1 MLAHRGQ
8 PIRLNQK
15 NVNGPKTDPVGPGKD
30 CAMTYR
36 IEIVYLERASGKV
49 CHMWREIVAD
59 NAERATRRALS
70 ALTTPVR
77 DFTIRT
83 VAGLAS

>member
-1 MLAHRGQ
+1 
-8 PIRLNQK
+8 
-15 NVNGPKTDPVGPGKD
+15 
-30 CAMTYR
+30 MTYR

-49 CHMWREIVAD
+49 RHMWREIIAD

-83 VAGLAS
+83 VTGLAS